1 VIDRLRLVLNR
12 PLDDGERPRLFAV
25 AAAVIL
31 AAGITFAL
39 LDDAGPSAA
48 PSRAAT
54 ATPAFSPASPALP
67 PELPAQTPAPLEAP
81 SEEGTPPPALAAS
94 RADVA
99 QAKRA
104 ARRFL
109 AGYLPYAYGRASV
122 GQIRA
127 ISDPLRRRLAAD
139 RPRVWARERHRRPR
153 TELLQAE
160 GVSRRHAQ
168 LGALVS
174 DGARR
179 YTVPL
184 ELEHSSAGWTVTDVG
199 S

>member
-1 VIDRLRLVLNR
+1 VIDRLRLALNR

-39 LDDAGPSAA
+39 LNDAGPSAA

-54 ATPAFSPASPALP
+54 ATPASSPARP
-67 PELPAQTPAPLEAP
+67 PELRAQTAAPLEVP

-109 AGYLPYAYGRASV
+109 AGYLPYAYGQANAR
-122 GQIRA
+122 QIRTV
-127 ISDPLRRRLAAD
+127 SVQLRVRLARE
-139 RPRVWARERHRRPR
+139 RPRVSARERRRQPR
-153 TELLQAE
+153 VELLQAA
-160 GVSRRHAQ
+160 GVSRRHAE
-168 LGALVS
+168 LVAVVS

-179 YTVPL
+179 YTVPI
-184 ELEHSSAGWTVTDVG
+184 ELERTQAAWIVTDVG

>member
-1 VIDRLRLVLNR
+1 MIDRLRLVLNR

-67 PELPAQTPAPLEAP
+67 PELPAQTAAPLEAP
-81 SEEGTPPPALAAS
+81 SEEGAPPAALAAS

-109 AGYLPYAYGRASV
+109 VGYLRYAYGKGNAR
-122 GQIRA
+122 QIRTV
-127 ISDPLRRRLAAD
+127 SVQLRGRLARD
-139 RPRVWARERHRRPR
+139 RPRVSARERRRQPR
-153 TELLQAE
+153 VELLQAA
-160 GVSRRHAQ
+160 GVSRRHAE
-168 LGALVS
+168 LLALVS

-184 ELEHSSAGWTVTDVG
+184 ELKRSSTGWTVTDVG